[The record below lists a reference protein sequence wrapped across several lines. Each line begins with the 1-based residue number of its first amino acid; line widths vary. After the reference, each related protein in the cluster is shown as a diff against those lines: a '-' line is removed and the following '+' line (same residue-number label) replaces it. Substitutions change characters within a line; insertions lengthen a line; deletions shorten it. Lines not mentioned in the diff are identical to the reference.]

1 MNKTIKYIKERGV
14 LVTNDQFLIAFFKSE
29 VQGRIHDSIDVQ
41 NNMHNT
47 ILCTNRT
54 YYIDDRVIETPSL
67 YSRLLEIDLFSGGQ
81 VWLMNFNRNRFIT
94 NGIDMRKS
102 TMELIKEFEVGMCN
116 KINNMQFSLTKQEI
130 KVLSLITSGISSNSL
145 SKKLGLSVKTIHSHK
160 NSAVKKLGF
169 KNFNAFISI
178 ACRQN

>member
-1 MNKTIKYIKERGV
+1 
-14 LVTNDQFLIAFFKSE
+14 
-29 VQGRIHDSIDVQ
+29 
-41 NNMHNT
+41 
-47 ILCTNRT
+47 
-54 YYIDDRVIETPSL
+54 
-67 YSRLLEIDLFSGGQ
+67 
-81 VWLMNFNRNRFIT
+81 
-94 NGIDMRKS
+94 
-102 TMELIKEFEVGMCN
+102 MELIEEFEVGMCN

-145 SKKLGLSVKTIHSHK
+145 SKNLGLSVKTIHSHK